1 MHRPNVRE
9 VARNKWQGVLHVMGF
24 TEIQLSG
31 RHVPCPMCGG
41 KDRFRFDDK
50 EGRGT
55 WFCSHCG
62 AGDGVELVIRH
73 KGLDFRDAAKEIEQ
87 AAGVVQ
93 PGKAAPVQNE
103 SEKIEKVKR
112 VWSEGRP
119 LTEGDEAMRYL
130 AGRGLTINPPPSCLR
145 LHPCLPYYEGN
156 KYSGTFPA
164 LLARVVGADGA
175 GVTLH
180 RTYLQDGRKAP
191 VDSPKKLMSGKPV
204 SGASIR
210 LFPIAEGIGIA
221 EGIETALAA
230 SVLFCKPV
238 WSCISAGGVE
248 SFEPPAGVLSVTVF
262 ADNDENFTGQ
272 AAAYAL
278 ARRLSLRG
286 LQVAVKVPPMVGDW
300 CDVVHGECGGS
311 N

>member
-1 MHRPNVRE
+1 
-9 VARNKWQGVLHVMGF
+9 
-24 TEIQLSG
+24 
-31 RHVPCPMCGG
+31 
-41 KDRFRFDDK
+41 
-50 EGRGT
+50 
-55 WFCSHCG
+55 
-62 AGDGVELVIRH
+62 
-73 KGLDFRDAAKEIEQ
+73 
-87 AAGVVQ
+87 
-93 PGKAAPVQNE
+93 
-103 SEKIEKVKR
+103 
-112 VWSEGRP
+112 
-119 LTEGDEAMRYL
+119 
-130 AGRGLTINPPPSCLR
+130 
-145 LHPCLPYYEGN
+145 
-156 KYSGTFPA
+156 
-164 LLARVVGADGA
+164 
-175 GVTLH
+175 
-180 RTYLQDGRKAP
+180 
-191 VDSPKKLMSGKPV
+191 MSGKPV